1 MTKAKRTYEP
11 WYWANEHTRLY
22 MRRGYLLPGVSVEE
36 RVKEIAQRAEAL
48 TKVEGFGR
56 KFLEYMARGWY
67 SLATPIWANYGLR
80 RGLPISC
87 YGTYV
92 EDDTASIL
100 RAVAEVGMM
109 SKQGEG
115 PPSTWEG
122 SAPGGPPSGTTGRAT
137 APLPSPPSLTG

>member
-56 KFLEYMARGWY
+56 
-67 SLATPIWANYGLR
+67 
-80 RGLPISC
+80 
-87 YGTYV
+87 
-92 EDDTASIL
+92 
-100 RAVAEVGMM
+100 
-109 SKQGEG
+109 
-115 PPSTWEG
+115 
-122 SAPGGPPSGTTGRAT
+122 
-137 APLPSPPSLTG
+137 

>member
-11 WYWANEHTRLY
+11 WYWANAHTRLY

-56 KFLEYMARGWY
+56 KFLEYVARGWY

-87 YGTYV
+87 
-92 EDDTASIL
+92 
-100 RAVAEVGMM
+100 
-109 SKQGEG
+109 
-115 PPSTWEG
+115 
-122 SAPGGPPSGTTGRAT
+122 
-137 APLPSPPSLTG
+137 

>member
-67 SLATPIWANYGLR
+67 SSPPHLGQLR
-80 RGLPISC
+80 PQAGPSHFLLRHLRGGRHRLHPEGGGRGGDDEQAGG
-87 YGTYV
+87 GTSLYLGR
-92 EDDTASIL
+92 L
-100 RAVAEVGMM
+100 R
-109 SKQGEG
+109 
-115 PPSTWEG
+115 PR
-122 SAPGGPPSGTTGRAT
+122 GPPSGTTGRAT

>member
-67 SLATPIWANYGLR
+67 SSP
-80 RGLPISC
+80 
-87 YGTYV
+87 
-92 EDDTASIL
+92 
-100 RAVAEVGMM
+100 
-109 SKQGEG
+109 
-115 PPSTWEG
+115 
-122 SAPGGPPSGTTGRAT
+122 PPSGPTTASGGAFPFPAT
-137 APLPSPPSLTG
+137 APTWRTTPPPS